1 MSLEELTAQ
10 VKTLGDEIKYY
21 KKINTANLLFNK
33 FYGKYGLEQLIGMG
47 SFGQVYKAIDY
58 TKQREIKEQMHEQK
72 TLFKTLEIRLATN
85 EKSLRRYAEK
95 LVVLGR
101 EMTEKKSAG
110 TFVRGD
116 ARAIEMFKEKKEL
129 DAKIAALEKKTAHIN
144 VQIRQIK
151 ERLGML
157 QTKLEERVAIKMLN
171 LREDANKT
179 HLIDAEVGVMRKL
192 HHDNIVRIYEY
203 LTPPE
208 WRFIAMEYCSAGDVY
223 NLIIKMKG
231 NLVVGHV
238 KDFARS
244 MLSALRYLHE
254 QNIIHNDIKPDNVIV
269 HQTTRGQYIYKLADF
284 GTAVKIENPY
294 DNIYNG
300 FHSMSGTPGFFA
312 PERFKSKTTAKSDI
326 YALGVSVYWLLT
338 GRNPK
343 AIPPATHYLPNMGD
357 IQRSIKLMRHAF
369 MINPD
374 ATLKFYDGDD
384 ARCDAQA
391 KDFIWQLTTFNDHR
405 RPTAAAIEHHPWL
418 RQTDVVDD
426 VPEYIQHRLIKYAGL
441 SRMQK
446 IVRRNIKGMLPAADI
461 AAMRTLF
468 EQVTHQRLFVLQ
480 EKMNISEMQTFMD
493 DFGIEADISAA
504 DINSDGEI
512 NIDEFITA
520 VLAPWLWKT
529 DYRADEIFTDIDANS
544 DNQIDVSE
552 FAELTRDGES
562 KEDETA
568 TLFKKIDTDHS
579 GGISRSEFRTWIHRE
594 E

>member
-1 MSLEELTAQ
+1 MSVKELAAQ
-10 VKTLGDEIKYY
+10 VKTLGAELKYY
-21 KKINTANLLFNK
+21 KKINAANLLFNR

-47 SFGQVYKAIDY
+47 SFGQVYKAIDFS
-58 TKQREIKEQMHEQK
+58 KQREIKKQINEQK
-72 TLFKTLEIRLATN
+72 TLSKTLEIQLATN
-85 EKSLRRYAEK
+85 KKSSRQYAKK

-116 ARAIEMFKEKKEL
+116 ARTIEMFKEKKEL
-129 DAKIAALEKKTAHIN
+129 DAKIAALEGKKPYIN
-144 VQIRQIK
+144 AQMRQINK
-151 ERLGML
+151 RIGVL
-157 QTKLEERVAIKMLN
+157 QTKLGERVAIKMLN
-171 LREDANKT
+171 LREAINNTD
-179 HLIDAEVGVMRKL
+179 LIDDEVDVMRKL

-203 LTPPE
+203 LRPPE

-223 NLIIKMKG
+223 NLIINMKG
-231 NLVVGHV
+231 NLVVRHV

-254 QNIIHNDIKPDNVIV
+254 QNIIHNDIKPDNTIV

-284 GTAVKIENPY
+284 GTAVKIEKPY
-294 DNIYNG
+294 DNHIDG

-312 PERFKSKTTAKSDI
+312 PERFNSKTTAKSDV
-326 YALGVSVYWLLT
+326 YALGVSIYWLLT
-338 GRNPK
+338 GRDPK
-343 AIPPATHYLPNMGD
+343 AIPPETHYLPNAYD
-357 IQRSIKLMRHAF
+357 RVRAVKLMRHEF
-369 MINPD
+369 MINSD
-374 ATLKFYDGDD
+374 ATLKFYEGDD
-384 ARCDAQA
+384 ARCDATA
-391 KDFIWQLTTFNDHR
+391 KDFIWKLTTFDDRR
-405 RPTAAAIEHHPWL
+405 RPTAMAIEHHPWL

-468 EQVTHQRLFVLQ
+468 EQVTQQRLFVLQ
-480 EKMNISEMQTFMD
+480 EKMNISEMQTFMG

-512 NIDEFITA
+512 AIDEFITA

-529 DYRADEIFTDIDANS
+529 DYRADKIFADIDINS

-568 TLFKKIDTDHS
+568 TIFKKIDTDHS
-579 GGISRSEFRTWIHRE
+579 GGISRSEFRTWIHQE

>member
-1 MSLEELTAQ
+1 MSN
-10 VKTLGDEIKYY
+10 EIAYY
-21 KKINTANLLFNK
+21 KKINNANLLFNK

-47 SFGQVYKAIDY
+47 SFGQVYKAIDFS
-58 TKQREIKEQMHEQK
+58 KQRKVKERIHEQK
-72 TLFKTLEIRLATN
+72 TLS
-85 EKSLRRYAEK
+85 KSLRNRIKSGQET
-95 LVVLGR
+95 LRQV
-101 EMTEKKSAG
+101 EKKMASLYDEMVKKRKAG
-110 TFVRGD
+110 TFGSGD
-116 ARAIEMFKEKKEL
+116 GAIKIRKKKKEL
-129 DAKIAALEKKTAHIN
+129 DSQIATIEKNTVDTNNK
-144 VQIRQIK
+144 IRQLNEHID
-151 ERLGML
+151 ML
-157 QTKLEERVAIKMLN
+157 ELKLDERVAIKMLN
-171 LREDANKT
+171 LRESANNAE
-179 HLIDAEVGVMRKL
+179 LIDAEVEVMRKL
-192 HHDNIVRIYEY
+192 HHENIVRIYEY

-208 WRFIAMEYCSAGDVY
+208 WRFIVMEYCSAGDVY
-223 NLIIKMKG
+223 NLIIKMNG

-294 DNIYNG
+294 DNHIDG

-326 YALGVSVYWLLT
+326 YALGVSIYWLLT
-338 GRNPK
+338 GRDPK
-343 AIPPATHYLPNMGD
+343 AIPTETHYLPNAYD
-357 IQRSIKLMRHAF
+357 RVRVVKLMRHEF
-369 MINPD
+369 MINSD
-374 ATLKFYDGDD
+374 ATLKFYEGDD
-384 ARCDAQA
+384 ARCDTTA
-391 KDFIWQLTTFNDHR
+391 KDFIWKLTTFDDRR
-405 RPTAAAIEHHPWL
+405 RPTAMAIEHHPWL

-426 VPEYIQHRLIKYAGL
+426 VPEYIQHRLVKYAGL
-441 SRMQK
+441 SQMQK
-446 IVRRNIKGMLPAADI
+446 IVRRNIKGMLPEADI

-468 EQVTHQRLFVLQ
+468 EQVTHQRLFILQ
-480 EKMNISEMQTFMD
+480 DKINISQMQMFMD

-504 DINSDGEI
+504 DINSDG
-512 NIDEFITA
+512 NIAVDEFITA

-529 DYRADEIFTDIDANS
+529 DYRADKIFANIDANS

-579 GGISRSEFRTWIHRE
+579 GGISRSEFRTWIHQE

>member
-10 VKTLGDEIKYY
+10 VQTLADEVEYY
-21 KKINTANLLFNK
+21 RKINTANLLFNR

-58 TKQREIKEQMHEQK
+58 TKQREIKKQINEQK
-72 TLFKTLEIRLATN
+72 TLSKTLEIQLTTN
-85 EKSLRRYAEK
+85 KKSSRQYAKK

-129 DAKIAALEKKTAHIN
+129 DAKIAALEGKKPYIN
-144 VQIRQIK
+144 AQMRQINK
-151 ERLGML
+151 RIGVL
-157 QTKLEERVAIKMLN
+157 QTKLGERVAIKMLN
-171 LREDANKT
+171 LREAINNTD
-179 HLIDAEVGVMRKL
+179 LIDGEVDVMRKL

-203 LTPPE
+203 LRPPE

-223 NLIIKMKG
+223 NLIINMNG

-254 QNIIHNDIKPDNVIV
+254 QNIIHNDIKPDNTIV

-284 GTAVKIENPY
+284 GTAVKIERPY
-294 DNIYNG
+294 DNHIDG

-343 AIPPATHYLPNMGD
+343 AIPPETHYLPNMGD

-529 DYRADEIFTDIDANS
+529 DYRADEIFSKLDADGNDKLDS
-544 DNQIDVSE
+544 G
-552 FAELTRDGES
+552 ELASLTGES
-562 KEDETA
+562 KEAETVE
-568 TLFKKIDTDHS
+568 LFDKIDTDHS
-579 GGISRSEFRTWIHRE
+579 GDISKGEFRTWIHHE